1 MRKISILIIDN
12 EVKMSDILEKYLL
25 KEDFNVFKTDNEED
39 GLTVLNEN
47 KISLIILDSVLTN
60 SSGIEFCKQ
69 IRETCDVP
77 IVMISTKDDA
87 TDRLAGFEVGVDDYI
102 VKPFCT
108 KEVVARVKA
117 ILKRTEKCSE
127 KEVLSFNNEEL
138 IIKTK
143 SHEVFIGGEVVTL
156 TATEYRILLSLA
168 KNPKRVYSREQLLL
182 LALGDENESYDR
194 VIDTHV
200 KNLRSKIEID
210 SKKPK
215 FVVTVYGVGYRFEG
229 IRD

>member
-1 MRKISILIIDN
+1 
-12 EVKMSDILEKYLL
+12 MSDVLEKYLVQ
-25 KEDFNVFKTDNEED
+25 ENFDVFIADNEVD
-39 GLTVLNEN
+39 GLTLFNERKMN
-47 KISLIILDSVLTN
+47 LIILDSVLTN
-60 SSGIEFCKQ
+60 SSGIEFCRQ
-69 IRETCDVP
+69 IRENSDVP
-77 IVMISTKDDA
+77 VVMISTKDDA
-87 TDRLAGFEVGVDDYI
+87 KDRLAGFEVGVDDYI

-138 IIKTK
+138 VIKTK
-143 SHEVFIGGEVVTL
+143 SHEVFLDGEIVTL

-182 LALGDENESYDR
+182 LALGNENESYDR

-200 KNLRSKIEID
+200 KNLRSKIEGN

-229 IRD
+229 ARD

>member
-1 MRKISILIIDN
+1 
-12 EVKMSDILEKYLL
+12 MSDILEKYLL

-87 TDRLAGFEVGVDDYI
+87 EDRLAGFEVGVDDYI

>member
-1 MRKISILIIDN
+1 
-12 EVKMSDILEKYLL
+12 MSDILEKYLL

-87 TDRLAGFEVGVDDYI
+87 EDRLAGFEVGVDDYI

-138 IIKTK
+138 VIKTK
-143 SHEVFIGGEVVTL
+143 SHEVFIASEVVTL

-200 KNLRSKIEID
+200 KNLRSKIELD
-210 SKKPK
+210 SKNPK

-229 IRD
+229 RRD

>member
-1 MRKISILIIDN
+1 
-12 EVKMSDILEKYLL
+12 MSDILEKYLL

-60 SSGIEFCKQ
+60 SSGIEFCKL

-77 IVMISTKDDA
+77 IVMISTNDDA
-87 TDRLAGFEVGVDDYI
+87 EDRLAGFEVGVDDYI

-138 IIKTK
+138 VIKTK
-143 SHEVFIGGEVVTL
+143 SHEVFIADEVVTL

-200 KNLRSKIEID
+200 KNLRSKIEKD
-210 SKKPK
+210 SKNPK

-229 IRD
+229 RRD